1 MLHEASDFYNKPQS
15 NWHFLNF
22 WTKRPISNPAYGHF
36 KTGIFFVFW
45 KKWAFS
51 KRSFFEKIKKRA
63 FPKRP
68 FFENL
73 ISKRAFF
80 KFSNG
85 KKKQWPGK
93 KKTGYISWWLKISDK
108 KPMVCHGH
116 FWLCHGHN
124 FRNCHGHF
132 SFVTGIFWPILSRAT
147 RPVSRAKFGV
157 FCHGHFYKVTGT
169 FSTNVTGKPKS
180 VTGKK
185 QW

>member
-1 MLHEASDFYNKPQS
+1 MAWWLFCLTEKKLPFPPFIRKILI
-15 NWHFLNF
+15 FGF
-22 WTKRPISNPAYGHF
+22 WMN
-36 KTGIFFVFW
+36 
-45 KKWAFS
+45 
-51 KRSFFEKIKKRA
+51 E
-63 FPKRP
+63 
-68 FFENL
+68 
-73 ISKRAFF
+73 
-80 KFSNG
+80 
-85 KKKQWPGK
+85 WPMNYSQK
-93 KKTGYISWWLKISDK
+93 KKTGNISLWLKISDK

-116 FWLCHGHN
+116 FWLCHRHN

-185 QW
+185 KHCSGHLISIPYIESSC

>member
-1 MLHEASDFYNKPQS
+1 MSRAFFMKLSRANLKCH
-15 NWHFLNF
+15 
-22 WTKRPISNPAYGHF
+22 GHF
-36 KTGIFFVFW
+36 EKNVSRALYRLSRALFCFDLIFFNLEL
-45 KKWAFS
+45 S
-51 KRSFFEKIKKRA
+51 
-63 FPKRP
+63 KRP

-85 KKKQWPGK
+85 KKKPMTRK
-93 KKTGYISWWLKISDK
+93 KKPGYISWWLKISDK
-108 KPMVCHGH
+108 KPLVCHGH
-116 FWLCHGHN
+116 FWLCHGQN
-124 FRNCHGHF
+124 FRNCHRRF
-132 SFVTGIFWPILSRAT
+132 SFVTGMFWPILSRAT

-185 QW
+185 KTLHFSI

>member
-1 MLHEASDFYNKPQS
+1 MSRA
-15 NWHFLNF
+15 
-22 WTKRPISNPAYGHF
+22 
-36 KTGIFFVFW
+36 FW
-45 KKWAFS
+45 KKRVTGTLPFVTGTFLFWSHFFYLELS
-51 KRSFFEKIKKRA
+51 HHRSNGHFLKISYR
-63 FPKRP
+63 
-68 FFENL
+68 NGH
-73 ISKRAFF
+73 
-80 KFSNG
+80 FSNFQTG
-85 KKKQWPGK
+85 KKKPMTRK
-93 KKTGYISWWLKISDK
+93 KKPGYISWWLKISDK
-108 KPMVCHGH
+108 KPLVCHGH

-185 QW
+185 KHWSKLIQKSPKSGPKVV

>member
-93 KKTGYISWWLKISDK
+93 KKLVILAGDWK
-108 KPMVCHGH
+108 
-116 FWLCHGHN
+116 
-124 FRNCHGHF
+124 FRIKNQWF
-132 SFVTGIFWPILSRAT
+132 
-147 RPVSRAKFGV
+147 
-157 FCHGHFYKVTGT
+157 VTGT
-169 FSTNVTGKPKS
+169 FGYVTGIIS
-180 VTGKK
+180 EIVTGTFHLSRAYFDLFCHGQLVQCHGQNSGFFVTGTFTKSRALFRQMSRANRKVSRGKK
-185 QW
+185 